1 MSKLYENLKTL
12 NECFF
17 HWEKTTPNN
26 IFLRQPQGENWK
38 TLTYAEAGQEARK
51 MTSALRQMGLKK
63 GDHIGISS
71 KNCYHW
77 ILADL
82 AILMGGYV
90 SVPFYPSLT
99 KDQLNEV
106 VTKADLKAIFCG
118 KYDKW
123 GNRSEGIP
131 DEVQVIRFPHYKG
144 NAKVEIGTDWNEL
157 VNSNKPFEENYI
169 PELDDLWTIL
179 FTSGTTGTPK
189 GVMHTHKAPALIFRN
204 EELTDFLGKSQL
216 KAYRYFSFLPLN
228 HVAERL
234 GVASPAI
241 CYGGSISFAESLATF
256 AKNLQDTQPTSIF
269 AVPRIWTKFYLGVLA
284 KMPQKRMDTLFKIPL
299 VSGMIKKKL
308 RTALGLRDA
317 QITATGAAITPKYLK
332 DWYSKL
338 GIHLI
343 EAYGMTEV
351 CGSITNGPRRDSPS
365 DSVGE
370 VVPNCQIKI
379 DPDTQEILMASPW
392 MMKGYYKDPELT
404 AKVLVDGWM
413 HSGDRGWVD
422 ENGFLRVV
430 GRVKDSFKTS
440 KGQFIIPNPI
450 EEKLG
455 QSDFIEQVCVA
466 GLTTPQ
472 PVALVNLSEIALAT
486 EKSEVE
492 KILQAEL
499 EKTNATLKSYQKV
512 STIIINKDTW
522 SESNQMLTPTLK
534 IRRGKIDENYND
546 KYLGWHEASGKVV
559 WEA

>member
-17 HWEKTTPNN
+17 HWEKTTPDS

-51 MTSALRQMGLKK
+51 MTSALRAAGLKK

-82 AILMGGYV
+82 AIMMGGYI
-90 SVPFYPSLT
+90 SVPFYPSLP

-106 VTKADLKAIFCG
+106 IIKADLKAIFCG
-118 KYDKW
+118 KYDAW
-123 GNRSEGIP
+123 GDRAEGIP
-131 DEVQVIRFPHYKG
+131 DNVIVIRFPHYTG
-144 NAKVEIGTDWNEL
+144 NSKVEIGEKWNEL
-157 VNSNKPFEENYI
+157 IASNIPFKENYI
-169 PELDDLWTIL
+169 PDLDDLWTIL

-189 GVMHTHKAPALIFRN
+189 GVMHTYKAPAMIFRN
-204 EELTDFLGKSQL
+204 EELTNFLGKNQL
-216 KAYRYFSFLPLN
+216 KSYKYFSFLPLN

-234 GVASPAI
+234 GVSSPAI
-241 CYGGSISFAESLATF
+241 YYGGSISFAESLATF
-256 AKNLQDTQPTSIF
+256 AKNLQDTQPSSIF

-284 KMPQKRMDTLFKIPL
+284 KMSQKKMDMLFKIPII
-299 VSGMIKKKL
+299 SGIVKRKL

-317 QITATGAAITPKYLK
+317 QITATGAAITPQYLK
-332 DWYSKL
+332 DWYAKL
-338 GIHLI
+338 GLHLI

-351 CGSITNGPRRDSPS
+351 CGSITNGPGRNTPS

-370 VVPNCQIKI
+370 VVPNCKIKV
-379 DPDTQEILMASPW
+379 DPVTQEILMASPW
-392 MMKGYYKDPELT
+392 MMKGYYKDPDLT
-404 AKVLVDGWM
+404 AKVIIDGWM
-413 HSGDRGWVD
+413 HSGDRGWID

-450 EEKLG
+450 EEKLS

-472 PVALVNLSEIALAT
+472 PVALVNLSEIAMAT
-486 EKSEVE
+486 EKEQIE
-492 KILQAEL
+492 KILNEEL
-499 EKTNATLKSYQKV
+499 KRTNANLSGYQKI
-512 STIIINKDTW
+512 STIIINKEIW
-522 SESNQMLTPTLK
+522 SESNEMLTPTLK
-534 IRRGKIDENYND
+534 IRRGKIDERYND
-546 KYLGWHEASGKVV
+546 KYLAWHEANEKVV

>member
-17 HWEKTTPNN
+17 HWEKTTPGS

-51 MTSALRQMGLKK
+51 MTSALRAAGLKK

-82 AILMGGYV
+82 AIMMGGYI
-90 SVPFYPSLT
+90 SVPFYPSLP

-106 VTKADLKAIFCG
+106 IIKADLKAIFCG
-118 KYDKW
+118 KYDAW
-123 GNRSEGIP
+123 GDRAEGIP
-131 DEVQVIRFPHYKG
+131 DNVIVIRFPHYTG
-144 NAKVEIGTDWNEL
+144 NSKVEIGEKWNEL
-157 VNSNKPFEENYI
+157 IASNIPFKENYI
-169 PELDDLWTIL
+169 PDLDDLWTIL

-189 GVMHTHKAPALIFRN
+189 GVMHTYKAPAMIFRN
-204 EELTDFLGKSQL
+204 EELTNFLGKNQL
-216 KAYRYFSFLPLN
+216 KSYKYFSFLPLN

-234 GVASPAI
+234 GVSSPAI
-241 CYGGSISFAESLATF
+241 YYGGSISFAESLATF
-256 AKNLQDTQPTSIF
+256 AKNLQDTQPSSIF

-284 KMPQKRMDTLFKIPL
+284 KMSQKKMDMLFKIPII
-299 VSGMIKKKL
+299 SGIVKRKL

-317 QITATGAAITPKYLK
+317 QITATGAAITPQYLK
-332 DWYSKL
+332 DWYAKL
-338 GIHLI
+338 GLHLI

-351 CGSITNGPRRDSPS
+351 CGSITNGPGRNTPS

-370 VVPNCQIKI
+370 VVPNCKIKV
-379 DPDTQEILMASPW
+379 DPVTQEILMASPW
-392 MMKGYYKDPELT
+392 MMKGYYKDPDLT
-404 AKVLVDGWM
+404 AKVIIDGWM
-413 HSGDRGWVD
+413 HSGDRGWID
-422 ENGFLRVV
+422 KNGFLRVV

-450 EEKLG
+450 EEKLS

-472 PVALVNLSEIALAT
+472 PVALVNLSEIAMAT
-486 EKSEVE
+486 EKEQIE
-492 KILQAEL
+492 KILNEEL
-499 EKTNATLKSYQKV
+499 KRTNANLSGYQKI
-512 STIIINKDTW
+512 STIIINKEIW
-522 SESNQMLTPTLK
+522 SESNEMLTPTLK
-534 IRRGKIDENYND
+534 IRRGKIDERYND
-546 KYLGWHEASGKVV
+546 KYLAWHEANEKVV

>member
-17 HWEKTTPNN
+17 HWEKTTPDS

-51 MTSALRQMGLKK
+51 MTSALRAAGLKK

-82 AILMGGYV
+82 AIMMGGYI
-90 SVPFYPSLT
+90 SVPFYPSLP

-106 VTKADLKAIFCG
+106 IIKADLKAIFCG
-118 KYDKW
+118 KYDAW
-123 GNRSEGIP
+123 GDRAEGIP
-131 DEVQVIRFPHYKG
+131 DNVIVIRFPHYTG
-144 NAKVEIGTDWNEL
+144 NSKVEIGEKWNEL
-157 VNSNKPFEENYI
+157 IASNIPFKENYI
-169 PELDDLWTIL
+169 PDLDDLWTIL

-189 GVMHTHKAPALIFRN
+189 GVMHTYKAPAIIFRN
-204 EELTDFLGKSQL
+204 EELTNFLGKNQL
-216 KAYRYFSFLPLN
+216 KSYKYFSFLPLN

-234 GVASPAI
+234 GVSSPAI
-241 CYGGSISFAESLATF
+241 YYGGSISFAESLATF
-256 AKNLQDTQPTSIF
+256 AKNLQDTQPSSIF

-284 KMPQKRMDTLFKIPL
+284 KMSQKKMDMLFKIPII
-299 VSGMIKKKL
+299 SGIVKRKL

-317 QITATGAAITPKYLK
+317 QITATGAAITPQYLK
-332 DWYSKL
+332 DWYAKL
-338 GIHLI
+338 GLHLI

-351 CGSITNGPRRDSPS
+351 CGSITNGPGRNTPS

-370 VVPNCQIKI
+370 VVPNCKIKV
-379 DPDTQEILMASPW
+379 DPVTQEILMASPW
-392 MMKGYYKDPELT
+392 MMKGYYKDPDLT
-404 AKVLVDGWM
+404 AKVIIDGWM
-413 HSGDRGWVD
+413 HSGDRGWID

-450 EEKLG
+450 EEKLS

-472 PVALVNLSEIALAT
+472 PVALVNLSEIAMAT
-486 EKSEVE
+486 EKEQIE
-492 KILQAEL
+492 KILNEEL
-499 EKTNATLKSYQKV
+499 KRTNANLSGYQKI
-512 STIIINKDTW
+512 STIIINKEIW
-522 SESNQMLTPTLK
+522 SESNEMLTPTLK
-534 IRRGKIDENYND
+534 IRRGKIDERYND
-546 KYLGWHEASGKVV
+546 KYLAWHEANEKVV